1 MRSDKPSSIVIYDDY
16 LGTVP
21 ATHYTLSD
29 SLVHYN
35 DNCTDLS
42 YFISTRETAIAT
54 SLLKRL
60 DAEVLI
66 GQISYKQRA
75 EIYNEVH
82 YNKGVCA
89 GPEMIRYGY
98 GGK

>member
-1 MRSDKPSSIVIYDDY
+1 MLTLIPPKNKPLGLVLLSATEVCNSSLIVRSDKPSSIVIYDDN

-66 GQISYKQRA
+66 W
-75 EIYNEVH
+75 
-82 YNKGVCA
+82 
-89 GPEMIRYGY
+89 
-98 GGK
+98 GKVIN